1 MRRPQSRAGC
11 PAAADRANRPASPG
25 AGCRRPSPSAATG
38 LTLVSSQLLRT
49 RRSRQASQGATPTA
63 AATAPEA
70 REAPGSRPRLAGRG
84 ACSHNAAHGA
94 SLKRDHDGGGA
105 GAPRSDRS
113 AGERGQSSDGEDA
126 GPVEPRESVRLRL
139 ALLGQ
144 ACRPMGWWPG
154 RALE

>member
-126 GPVEPRESVRLRL
+126 EPVEPRESVRLRL